1 MRSHQSPRT
10 RPVEIM
16 KLDAF
21 RAVLA
26 AAEKLYRDG
35 GNESAAQ
42 ALDLLA
48 RFVVGRG
55 SMTVA
60 AFATQLSGIP
70 VSVASDTPAGG
81 LTVAGLQAT
90 LRSMLEFCEAAG
102 AKTAAKDIRA
112 LSDSLEAHAAESLN
126 VFCAQADAWLAA
138 PKPKRRSKGAAK
150 KSPNEVAITSYLE
163 SLRNADTDRTA
174 FEAALARLKADKSLK
189 ALEVAEIARR
199 YANTVTKYKSMAA
212 AHADIAS
219 AFTQQARFAHKV
231 G

>member
-1 MRSHQSPRT
+1 LRQSPRI
-10 RPVEIM
+10 RLNEIM

-21 RAVLA
+21 RAILA

-35 GNESAAQ
+35 GNDAAAQ

-48 RFVVGRG
+48 RLVAGRNV
-55 SMTVA
+55 TVA
-60 AFATQLSGIP
+60 AFASQLSGIP
-70 VSVASDTPAGG
+70 MSAASDTPAGG
-81 LTVAGLQAT
+81 PTVAGLQAT

-102 AKTAAKDIRA
+102 AKPAAKDIRA
-112 LSDSLEAHAAESLN
+112 LSDSLQAHAAESLN

-138 PKPKRRSKGAAK
+138 PKPKGRGKGATK
-150 KSPNEVAITSYLE
+150 KSPDEAAITSYLE
-163 SLRNADTDRTA
+163 SLRDAGTDRIA
-174 FEAALARLKADKSLK
+174 FEATLAKLKADKSMK
-189 ALEVAEIARR
+189 SAEVAEIAHR

-219 AFTQQARFAHKV
+219 AFTQHARFAHKV

>member
-1 MRSHQSPRT
+1 LRQSPRI
-10 RPVEIM
+10 RLNEIM

-26 AAEKLYRDG
+26 AAETLYRDG

-42 ALDLLA
+42 ALDLFA
-48 RFVVGRG
+48 RLVVGRG
-55 SMTVA
+55 PMTVA

-70 VSVASDTPAGG
+70 VSAASDTPAGG
-81 LTVAGLQAT
+81 PTVAGLQTT

-102 AKTAAKDIRA
+102 AKPAAKDIKA
-112 LSDSLEAHAAESLN
+112 LSDSLQAHAAESLN

-138 PKPKRRSKGAAK
+138 PKPKGRGKGVAR
-150 KSPNEVAITSYLE
+150 KSPNEAAIASYLE
-163 SLRNADTDRTA
+163 SLRDAGTDRTA
-174 FEAALARLKADKSLK
+174 FEAALAKLKADKSLK
-189 ALEVAEIARR
+189 SAEVAEIARR

>member
-1 MRSHQSPRT
+1 MRNRPRT
-10 RPVEIM
+10 RLNEIM

-35 GNESAAQ
+35 GNDAAAQ
-42 ALDLLA
+42 ALDLVA
-48 RFVVGRG
+48 RLVVGRG
-55 SMTVA
+55 PMTVA
-60 AFATQLSGIP
+60 AFATRLSGIP
-70 VSVASDTPAGG
+70 VSAASDTPVGG
-81 LTVAGLQAT
+81 PTVAGLQAT

-102 AKTAAKDIRA
+102 AKLAAKDLRA
-112 LSDSLEAHAAESLN
+112 LSDALEAHAAESLN

-138 PKPKRRSKGAAK
+138 PKPKGRGKGAAK
-150 KSPNEVAITSYLE
+150 KSPDEAAITSYVAH
-163 SLRNADTDRTA
+163 LRDAGTDRTA

-189 ALEVAEIARR
+189 AAEVAEIARR